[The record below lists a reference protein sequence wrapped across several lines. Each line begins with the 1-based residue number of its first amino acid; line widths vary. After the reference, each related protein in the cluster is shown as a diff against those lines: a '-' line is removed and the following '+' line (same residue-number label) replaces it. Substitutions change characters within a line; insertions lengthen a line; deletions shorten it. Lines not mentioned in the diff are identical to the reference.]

1 MDINES
7 EDLIQ
12 LEGFHTAN
20 IIKVIGVGGGGDNA
34 VAHMYTVGNIASV
47 NYLACNTDKKCLD
60 DCPVPERLL
69 LGDGLGVGGKP
80 EKARQYAEEGIDKIV
95 DSFGS
100 DTRMVFITAGLG
112 GGTGTGAAP
121 VIAREAK
128 ARGLLTIGIVTLP
141 FEFERERQIKRA
153 LIGLEEMQKN
163 VDAMLV
169 INNQRLIELYPD
181 LGIVNAFRRSDDV
194 LTIAVRSIVEIITMH
209 GKWNLDFEDVKTVL
223 QNGGMAIMSTGMAE
237 GDDRVTRAISGAL
250 HSPLVNHNSFYK
262 ARRIVMLITSSS
274 KEEEQLSMQEMSEIS
289 AFMKQFKKDVF
300 AKFGIKI
307 DDSVGKS
314 VKITLLASGY
324 NQDDK
329 DDEDNTPEEDDWELM
344 RRIGKWYGP
353 ENAPRNARKPVNKY
367 IFDLA
372 DLDNEDIIALVD
384 ETPAY
389 KRRRSTLDKIKEIKN
404 NSL

>member
-80 EKARQYAEEGIDKIV
+80 EKARQYAEEGIDKII

-128 ARGLLTIGIVTLP
+128 ARGFLP
-141 FEFERERQIKRA
+141 
-153 LIGLEEMQKN
+153 
-163 VDAMLV
+163 
-169 INNQRLIELYPD
+169 
-181 LGIVNAFRRSDDV
+181 
-194 LTIAVRSIVEIITMH
+194 
-209 GKWNLDFEDVKTVL
+209 
-223 QNGGMAIMSTGMAE
+223 
-237 GDDRVTRAISGAL
+237 
-250 HSPLVNHNSFYK
+250 
-262 ARRIVMLITSSS
+262 
-274 KEEEQLSMQEMSEIS
+274 
-289 AFMKQFKKDVF
+289 
-300 AKFGIKI
+300 
-307 DDSVGKS
+307 
-314 VKITLLASGY
+314 
-324 NQDDK
+324 
-329 DDEDNTPEEDDWELM
+329 
-344 RRIGKWYGP
+344 
-353 ENAPRNARKPVNKY
+353 
-367 IFDLA
+367 
-372 DLDNEDIIALVD
+372 
-384 ETPAY
+384 
-389 KRRRSTLDKIKEIKN
+389 
-404 NSL
+404 

>member
-80 EKARQYAEEGIDKIV
+80 EKARQYAEEGIDKII

-307 DDSVGKS
+307 DDSVGKN

-324 NQDDK
+324 NQDGK
-329 DDEDNTPEEDDWELM
+329 DDECT
-344 RRIGKWYGP
+344 
-353 ENAPRNARKPVNKY
+353 
-367 IFDLA
+367 
-372 DLDNEDIIALVD
+372 
-384 ETPAY
+384 
-389 KRRRSTLDKIKEIKN
+389 
-404 NSL
+404 

>member
-1 MDINES
+1 
-7 EDLIQ
+7 
-12 LEGFHTAN
+12 
-20 IIKVIGVGGGGDNA
+20 
-34 VAHMYTVGNIASV
+34 
-47 NYLACNTDKKCLD
+47 
-60 DCPVPERLL
+60 
-69 LGDGLGVGGKP
+69 
-80 EKARQYAEEGIDKIV
+80 
-95 DSFGS
+95 
-100 DTRMVFITAGLG
+100 
-112 GGTGTGAAP
+112 
-121 VIAREAK
+121 
-128 ARGLLTIGIVTLP
+128 
-141 FEFERERQIKRA
+141 
-153 LIGLEEMQKN
+153 MQKN

-307 DDSVGKS
+307 DDSVGKN